1 MNGVE
6 LFTPFFSEA
15 IAGYI
20 LKKHKL
26 GTPLNIFELGNGSS
40 TNLCALLN
48 YMKTK
53 MPNVYKNMHYYV
65 LTDECACCSV
75 LKTSVY
81 FSSAPIPE
89 EYAEKVVVKS
99 IVVAFSFSE
108 L

>member
-26 GTPLNIFELGNGSS
+26 GTPLNVFELGNGSS

-53 MPNVYKNMHYYV
+53 MPNVYKNMRYYV
-65 LTDECACCSV
+65 LTDEFGCDFKFRNS
-75 LKTSVY
+75 LY

-99 IVVAFSFSE
+99 IVLAFSSPH

>member
-53 MPNVYKNMHYYV
+53 MPNVYKYMHYYV
-65 LTDECACCSV
+65 LTDESGCGS
-75 LKTSVY
+75 
-81 FSSAPIPE
+81 
-89 EYAEKVVVKS
+89 
-99 IVVAFSFSE
+99 
-108 L
+108 

>member
-65 LTDECACCSV
+65 LTDELDCVS
-75 LKTSVY
+75 LLSISVY

-89 EYAEKVVVKS
+89 EVAEKVTVKS
-99 IVVAFSFSE
+99 IVLAFFFSDP
-108 L
+108 

>member
-53 MPNVYKNMHYYV
+53 MP
-65 LTDECACCSV
+65 
-75 LKTSVY
+75 
-81 FSSAPIPE
+81 E
-89 EYAEKVVVKS
+89 EVAEKVTVKS
-99 IVVAFSFSE
+99 IVLVFFFSDP
-108 L
+108 